1 MVGRVKHRVGRNGL
15 VYLPVKVR
23 RQLGI
28 EEGGKLIVVV
38 EDDKLILL
46 PEKSVFKLGAESR
59 KISEISVE
67 EFERESEAMQVERYG

>member
-1 MVGRVKHRVGRNGL
+1 MGRVKLRVGRNGL

>member
-1 MVGRVKHRVGRNGL
+1 MARRVKLRVGRNGL

-28 EEGGKLIVVV
+28 EEGGKLILVV

-46 PEKSVFKLGAESR
+46 PEKSIFKLGAESR